1 MATTYSDSIAK
12 FGRHIFGE
20 ASTYSIRKI
29 ELSDL
34 GEALRLG
41 WEDFKAVPS
50 HAIILCVIYPVLGLV
65 LFRMVLGYSVLPLL
79 FPLAAGFTLIGPFAA
94 LGLYELS
101 RRRERGEEA
110 AAWDAMHVL
119 RAPSFGA
126 MLALGMLLL
135 ALFVTWIAAADAI
148 YIAAFGNAPAAS
160 IPDFSARVLTT
171 PEGWSLIII
180 GCGVGFLFAV
190 VALCVSVVSFPLMLD
205 RHATAIDA
213 IRTSVRAVMKNPFAM
228 AVWGL
233 IVAAL
238 LVIGSLPLFVGLCV
252 VLPVLGHATWHL
264 YRKVVEPD
272 PNPPQEQPRAPK
284 GHRYAADFP
293 ASLFPWSRERGP

>member
-12 FGRHIFGE
+12 FGRHVFGD
-20 ASTYSIRKI
+20 AATYPIRKI

-41 WEDFKAVPS
+41 WEDFKAMPS
-50 HAIILCVIYPVLGLV
+50 HAVVVCVIYPVLGIA

-79 FPLAAGFTLIGPFAA
+79 FPLAAGFALLGPFAA
-94 LGLYELS
+94 IGLYELS
-101 RRRERGEEA
+101 RRRERGEEVDVSKA
-110 AAWDAMHVL
+110 LHVL
-119 RAPSFGA
+119 RAPAFGA
-126 MLALGMLLL
+126 MIELGVLLL
-135 ALFVTWIAAADAI
+135 VLFGAWIGVANAI
-148 YIAAFGNAPAAS
+148 YVEIFGHAPASS
-160 IPDFSARVLTT
+160 IPDFATRVLAT
-171 PEGWSLIII
+171 PDGWLLIIV

-213 IRTSVRAVMKNPFAM
+213 IRTSLR
-228 AVWGL
+228 
-233 IVAAL
+233 
-238 LVIGSLPLFVGLCV
+238 VIGSLPLFVGLAV

-272 PNPPQEQPRAPK
+272 SNPPQEEPRLRK

-293 ASLFPWSRERGP
+293 ANLFPWSRER